1 MAKLPTETTATINRL
16 KQQALDIVDE
26 ATAVEMTIFDLLG
39 ETQNT
44 IGCLNS
50 MKTASENGASLFS
63 QLSTLQLQI
72 AQSQPAASAD
82 MLDLLAIAISRAQLR
97 IPALERSIQEAKMD
111 YNLPWLSNHASPI
124 RKPLNDY

>member
-16 KQQALDIVDE
+16 KQHALDIVDE

-82 MLDLLAIAISRAQLR
+82 MLDLLAIAISRVQLR

-111 YNLPWLSNHASPI
+111 YNLP
-124 RKPLNDY
+124 